1 MKGSLEGAGG
11 GSGVPHGCALKS
23 LWISA
28 ENWVCKRV
36 VLLYI
41 KMSGPHRVRFS
52 LLDILIQCIRGFFQ
66 SCLLL
71 RCLQNDEKEKKEMEE
86 NYSKEDE
93 LILNKQALTFVLLEM
108 AISDSLKWK
117 PLQ

>member
-1 MKGSLEGAGG
+1 M
-11 GSGVPHGCALKS
+11 
-23 LWISA
+23 
-28 ENWVCKRV
+28 
-36 VLLYI
+36 
-41 KMSGPHRVRFS
+41 
-52 LLDILIQCIRGFFQ
+52 
-66 SCLLL
+66 LL

-108 AISDSLKWK
+108 AISDPLKWK

>member
-1 MKGSLEGAGG
+1 
-11 GSGVPHGCALKS
+11 
-23 LWISA
+23 
-28 ENWVCKRV
+28 
-36 VLLYI
+36 
-41 KMSGPHRVRFS
+41 MSGPHRVRFS
-52 LLDILIQCIRGFFQ
+52 LLDILIQRIRGFFQ

-71 RCLQNDEKEKKEMEE
+71 RCLQNDEKKKKEMEQ

-108 AISDSLKWK
+108 AISDLLKWK